1 MSPAPHRI
9 YFIPGMFGF
18 GRLAGYDYFNHV
30 RIGLEQRYRD
40 AGLEV
45 LFEDVPAPPTSSL
58 RYRSRIVATTIERTA
73 GHEGPIH
80 LVGHSTGGLDLRLVM
95 SPTVRLGLDDS
106 LLEWRT
112 RVSTAVSINSPHF
125 GTPVAGF
132 FATVSGTRLLYALS
146 LITVISLSIGEPSLA
161 ILSRVLA
168 GVGGI
173 DAVFGGDLRLFS
185 RVTDNL
191 LRFVDKDARSEIADF
206 LSKVRV
212 DQGGIVQLMPEAADL
227 FNASTEV
234 DPRVRFGCIASAA
247 PPPRSMRLARRIR
260 SPYAAFTATIY
271 AMLYQFASKVPDV
284 YPYAR
289 PTERELALLR
299 SGIDHEISDSTNDGI
314 VPTLSMLHGELI
326 WAGEADHL
334 DVLGHFHDEEPGV
347 GTQHRDWITS
357 GARFTRKRF
366 NALLDALA
374 SFQLRASDNRV
385 SRDALHEP

>member
-1 MSPAPHRI
+1 MSAPHHV
-9 YFIPGMFGF
+9 YFIPGIFGF
-18 GRLAGYDYFNHV
+18 GRLAGYDYFNHL
-30 RIGLEQRYRD
+30 RIGLEKRFHD
-40 AGLEV
+40 AGQEV

-73 GHEGPIH
+73 GQEGPIH

-95 SPTVRLGLDDS
+95 SPTVRLGLDAA
-106 LLEWRT
+106 LLEWRS
-112 RVSTAVSINSPHF
+112 RVQSAVSINAPHF
-125 GTPVAGF
+125 GTPVASF
-132 FATVSGTRLLYALS
+132 FATVSGTRMLYALS

-185 RVTDNL
+185 RITDSM

-227 FNASTEV
+227 FNASTEG
-234 DPRVRFGCIASAA
+234 DPRVRFGCVASAA
-247 PPPRSMRLARRIR
+247 PAPRSMRLARRIR
-260 SPYAAFTATIY
+260 SPYAAFTAAIY
-271 AMLYQFASKVPDV
+271 STLYQFASKVPDV

-299 SGIDHEISDSTNDGI
+299 SGIDHEIVDSTNDGI

-334 DVLGHFHDEEPGV
+334 DVLGHFHDDEPGISP
-347 GTQHRDWITS
+347 HRDWITS
-357 GARFTRKRF
+357 GARFSRRRF

-374 SFQLRASDNRV
+374 AFQLRS
-385 SRDALHEP
+385 STT

>member
-1 MSPAPHRI
+1 MSPAPHRV

-30 RIGLEQRYRD
+30 RIGLEQRYRE

-212 DQGGIVQLMPEAADL
+212 DQGGIVQLMPEAVDL

-247 PPPRSMRLARRIR
+247 PPPRSMRLARRVR

-289 PTERELALLR
+289 PTERELALMR

-334 DVLGHFHDEEPGV
+334 DVLGHFYDEEPGT

-357 GARFTRKRF
+357 GARFSRKRF

-374 SFQLRASDNRV
+374 SFQLR
-385 SRDALHEP
+385 